1 MVVTERTPV
10 QKTAEQNSANP
21 QTIVITGA
29 NSGIG
34 LASAFHFARKGER
47 VVMACR
53 SLDKANNARD
63 QILAAVPSARLVVLP
78 LDVSDLESVRE
89 FARLFAEQ
97 VGQLDVLINNAGIVA
112 IPLSRN
118 KAGHELQLAT
128 NYLGA
133 FALTGLLLPYFNPGR
148 QGRIV
153 SIGSLA
159 HKFGNLPVEDLNW
172 EKTPYNEW
180 KAYANSK
187 VATLSFVIDL
197 NRRLQAGGYNIIAL
211 GAHPG
216 FANTNITQNS
226 PSLSN
231 KGGFHSWIQAK
242 MQSRIPTAEQAAE
255 AMILAAESDSVR
267 GGEYYGP
274 TGFLEIGGKAGKARI
289 NKIAF
294 DTAKAKQLWQASER
308 MTGVSYLPDL

>member
-1 MVVTERTPV
+1 MTQNIV
-10 QKTAEQNSANP
+10 EQNPANP
-21 QTIVITGA
+21 RTIVITGA

-34 LASAFHFARKGER
+34 LASTFHFARKGDR

-53 SLDKANNARD
+53 SLDKANAAKD
-63 QILAAVPSARLVVLP
+63 QIRAEVPDANLVVLP
-78 LDVSDLESVRE
+78 LDVSSLDSVQE

-118 KAGHELQLAT
+118 SAGHEMQLAT

-133 FALTGLLLPYFNPGR
+133 FALTGLLLPHFNPQR
-148 QGRIV
+148 QGRVV

-159 HKFGNLPVEDLNW
+159 HKFGKLPVEDLNW
-172 EKTPYNEW
+172 EKAAYNEW

-187 VATLSFVIDL
+187 VATLSFTIDL
-197 NRRLQAGGYNIIAL
+197 NRRLQAGGYNIMSL

-231 KGGFHSWIQAK
+231 KGGFHSWIQGK
-242 MQSRIPTAEQAAE
+242 MQAKIPTAEQAAE
-255 AMILAAESDSVR
+255 AMIMAAESDTVR

-274 TGFLEIGGKAGKARI
+274 TGFLEIGGKAGKAKI

-294 DTAKAKQLWQASER
+294 DTVKAKALWQVSES
-308 MTGVSYLPDL
+308 MTGVSYLSDL

>member
-1 MVVTERTPV
+1 MVVT
-10 QKTAEQNSANP
+10 QNSVVNNTAAP
-21 QTIVITGA
+21 KTVVITGA

-34 LASAFHFARKGER
+34 LASAFHFARNGER

-53 SLDKANNARD
+53 SLDKANKAKD
-63 QILAAVPSARLVVLP
+63 QILAEVPNAQLVVLP
-78 LDVSDLESVRE
+78 LDVSSLDSVHE
-89 FARLFAEQ
+89 FARLFVEQ

-118 KAGHELQLAT
+118 AAGHELQLAT

-133 FALTGLLLPYFNPGR
+133 FALTGLLLPSFNPQR

-159 HKFGNLPVEDLNW
+159 HKFGKLPVEDLNW
-172 EKTPYNEW
+172 ERTPYNEW

-187 VATLSFVIDL
+187 VATLSFTIDL
-197 NRRLQAGGYNIIAL
+197 NRRLQAGGYNIMAL

-231 KGGFHSWIQAK
+231 KGGFHSWIQDK
-242 MQSRIPTAEQAAE
+242 MQQKIPTAEQAAE
-255 AMILAAESDSVR
+255 AMIMAAESDAVR

-274 TGFLEIGGKAGKARI
+274 TGFLEIGGKAGKAKI

-294 DTAKAKQLWQASER
+294 DTLKAKELWAVSES
-308 MTGVSYLPDL
+308 MTGVSYLSGL

>member
-1 MVVTERTPV
+1 MTQNTV
-10 QKTAEQNSANP
+10 EQN
-21 QTIVITGA
+21 TIVISGA

-34 LASAFHFARKGER
+34 LASSFHFARQGAR

-53 SLDKANNARD
+53 NLDKANNAKS
-63 QILAAVPSARLVVLP
+63 QILAEVPNAHLVVLP
-78 LDVSDLESVRE
+78 LDVSNLESVNE

-118 KAGHELQLAT
+118 SAGHEMQLAT

-133 FALTGLLLPYFNPGR
+133 FALTGLLLPYFNPQR

-159 HKFGNLPVEDLNW
+159 HKFGKLPVEDLNW
-172 EKTPYNEW
+172 ENTPYNEW

-187 VATLSFVIDL
+187 VATLSFTIEL
-197 NRRLQAGGYNIIAL
+197 NRRLQTGGYNIMSL

-231 KGGFHSWIQAK
+231 KSAFHQWIQDK
-242 MQSRIPTAEQAAE
+242 MQSKIPTADQAAE
-255 AMILAAESDSVR
+255 AMILAAESNTVS

-274 TGFLEIGGKAGKARI
+274 TGFLEIGGKVGKAKI

-294 DTAKAKQLWQASER
+294 DAVKAKALWQVSET
-308 MTGVSYLPDL
+308 MTGVSYLSDL